1 MSGTKPGV
9 LPLEKLGAFYLG
21 REYDLARSELL
32 ERPVVYDARDLTTHA
47 VCVGMTG
54 SGKTGLCVDLL
65 EEAALDG
72 VPAIIID
79 PKGDMPNLSLTFPEL
94 RPADFEPW
102 VNVDD
107 ARRKGMSVP
116 DYARHIAGTWKEG
129 LAGWGQ
135 GPERIRQLRESAE
148 VSIFT
153 PGSSAGLPVSILAS
167 FKAPEV
173 DWERDAE
180 AARDQIRGTVSALL
194 GLAGVEADP
203 LRSREHILLST
214 IFEHYWRIGE
224 DLDLA
229 RLITSIQT
237 PPVRR
242 LGVFDVDTFFPE
254 KDRFGLAMALNNILA
269 APGFETWLRGEPLDV
284 GALLQTGDGKP
295 RHSIFY
301 IAHLNDAERMFFTT
315 LLLEQVVSWV
325 RRQPGTTSLRALL
338 YFDEIFGFLP
348 PVANPPS
355 KRPLLTL
362 LKQARAY
369 GLGVMLTTQNPVDLD
384 YKALGNTG
392 TWFIGKLQTERD
404 KARVLEGLKS
414 ATPDGGAALER
425 GGFDQVISGLGSRV
439 FLLHN
444 VHEDQPLIFQT
455 RWAMSYLRGPLTG
468 EQIRRLRDDRGDGM
482 EPASPAAAEQT
493 LPAAQRK
500 KTAAAAALPDEPD
513 GTAPP
518 HGGYTAGPPVLSP
531 GVEQYF
537 LPPIIDSDRAL
548 RLLEKELGRQAAE
561 PETALVYEPALLAL
575 GRVGFVDQKHRVNE
589 KRPVGCLVHA
599 RELGPVIDWSA
610 AEQLAL
616 EADDLGTEPAGEAY
630 FGAVPEQL
638 NSSPELKAL
647 SRDFTDALYH
657 DQRLELQHN
666 PALKLFGRPGE
677 SAAEFSMRA
686 RQEARER
693 RDAEVDKMRRK
704 YQRKI
709 DQLETRLAREEQE
722 LERDT
727 ATYDSRKRE
736 ELISAGESLIGLF
749 GVFGKRRSSRGL
761 STAARKRRMTAE
773 AKVSIAESQEEIAR
787 LTQEMEDLR
796 REIEEESA
804 QIAERWTAAAEAG
817 EPFPVKPR
825 RSDVKVL
832 LLGLAWLPSW
842 EITHR
847 ASRGGRLT
855 DQLPAWEEAPAEGGI

>member
-1 MSGTKPGV
+1 MSGRKTGER
-9 LPLEKLGAFYLG
+9 PLERLGAFYLG
-21 REYDLARSELL
+21 REQTS
-32 ERPVVYDARDLTTHA
+32 ERPVAYDARDLTTHA

-54 SGKTGLCVDLL
+54 SGKTGLCIDLL

-79 PKGDMPNLSLTFPEL
+79 PKGDMPNLKLTFPRL
-94 RPADFEPW
+94 QPADFEPW

-116 DYARHIAGTWKEG
+116 EYATHIAGTWKKG
-129 LAGWGQ
+129 LADWGQ
-135 GPERIRQLRESAE
+135 GPERIRRLRESAE
-148 VSIFT
+148 VTVFT
-153 PGSSAGLPVSILAS
+153 PGSGAGLPVSILAS
-167 FKAPEV
+167 LEAPGL
-173 DWERDAE
+173 DWEREAE

-214 IFEHYWRIGE
+214 IFEHFWKQGQG
-224 DLDLA
+224 LDLA
-229 RLITSIQT
+229 QLITSIQA

-269 APGFETWLRGEPLDV
+269 APGFEAWLRGEPLEV
-284 GALLQTGDGKP
+284 SRLLQTDGGKP
-295 RHSIFY
+295 RLSIFS
-301 IAHLNDAERMFFTT
+301 IAHLTDAERMFFTT

-404 KARVLEGLKS
+404 KARVLDGLES
-414 ATPDGGAALER
+414 AAGGGEAIDRGAADKL
-425 GGFDQVISGLGSRV
+425 ISGLGSRV

-444 VHEDQPLIFQT
+444 VHEDQPVLFQT
-455 RWAMSYLRGPLTG
+455 RWAMSYLRGPLTLD
-468 EQIRRLRDDRGDGM
+468 QIRTLREAEGVVGPPPPIA
-482 EPASPAAAEQT
+482 EPGPA
-493 LPAAQRK
+493 RK
-500 KTAAAAALPDEPD
+500 KTAAAESLPADPD
-513 GTAPP
+513 GPAPP
-518 HGGYTAGPPVLSP
+518 DGYTAGPPVLAP
-531 GVEQYF
+531 GVEQHF
-537 LPPIIDSDRAL
+537 LPPEIDGRRAL
-548 RLLEKELGRQAAE
+548 LQLEEGLGRPADD
-561 PETALVYEPALLAL
+561 PEAALVYEPALIAL
-575 GRVGFVDQKHRVNE
+575 GRVGFVDTKRRVNE
-589 KRPVGCLVHA
+589 QRSVGRLLSP
-599 RELGPVIDWSA
+599 RDLGPVIDWTM
-610 AEQLAL
+610 AEAL
-616 EADDLGTEPAGEAY
+616 RLSADDLDRQPNGEAF

-638 NSSPELKAL
+638 NSSRELKGL
-647 SRDFTDALYH
+647 TRDFADALYRE
-657 DQRLELQHN
+657 QRLELLHC
-666 PALKLFGRPGE
+666 PALKLYSRPGE
-677 SAAEFSMRA
+677 SAAEFGLRA
-686 RQEARER
+686 RQAAREK

-704 YQRKI
+704 YERKI
-709 DQLETRLAREEQE
+709 DKLETRLNREELE

-761 STAARKRRMTAE
+761 STAARKRRMTAN
-773 AKVSIAESQEEIAR
+773 AKASIAESKEEIRR
-787 LTQEMEDLR
+787 LEEEMADLR
-796 REIEEESA
+796 QEIEEETTL
-804 QIAERWTAAAEAG
+804 IGDRWTDAAEAT
-817 EPFPVKPR
+817 ETHPVKPR
-825 RSDVKVL
+825 RSDVRVL
-832 LLGLAWLPSW
+832 LLGLVWRPVW
-842 EITHR
+842 EITHGS
-847 ASRGGRLT
+847 SRGGRIV
-855 DQLPAWEEAPAEGGI
+855 DELPARKAAPPESGE

>member
-1 MSGTKPGV
+1 MKGTKAGAK
-9 LPLEKLGAFYLG
+9 PLEKLGAFYLG

-32 ERPVVYDARDLTTHA
+32 NRPVVYDARDLTTHA
-47 VCVGMTG
+47 FCVGMTG
-54 SGKTGLCVDLL
+54 SGKTGLCIDLL

-79 PKGDMPNLSLTFPEL
+79 PKGDMPNLRLTFPRL

-116 DYARHIAGTWKEG
+116 EYAKHIAGTWKKG
-129 LAGWGQ
+129 LARWGQ
-135 GPERIRQLRESAE
+135 DGERIRRLRESAE
-148 VSIFT
+148 VSVFT
-153 PGSSAGLPVSILAS
+153 PGSSAGLAVSILAS
-167 FKAPEV
+167 LKAPAV

-214 IFEHYWRIGE
+214 IFEHFWRKGE

-229 RLITSIQT
+229 RLITSIQA

-242 LGVFDVDTFFPE
+242 LGVFDVDTFFPGKE
-254 KDRFGLAMALNNILA
+254 RFALAMALNNILA

-284 GALLQTGDGKP
+284 GRLLQTGDGKP
-295 RHSIFY
+295 RHSIFC
-301 IAHLNDAERMFFTT
+301 IAHLSDAERMFFTT

-362 LKQARAY
+362 LKQARAH

-404 KARVLEGLKS
+404 KARVLDGLET
-414 ATPDGGAALER
+414 AAHGGGEALER
-425 GGFDQVISGLGSRV
+425 RDLEKLISGLGSRV

-444 VHEDQPLIFQT
+444 VHEDQPLVFQT

-468 EQIRRLRDDRGDGM
+468 DQIRQLREEQGDV
-482 EPASPAAAEQT
+482 PAAGAPVEAGPAA
-493 LPAAQRK
+493 PAAQRK
-500 KTAAAAALPDEPD
+500 KVAAAAALPETPGSTPPPD
-513 GTAPP
+513 
-518 HGGYTAGPPVLSP
+518 GYTAGPPVLSP
-531 GVEQYF
+531 GVEQFF
-537 LPPIIDSDRAL
+537 LPPAFDADHAL
-548 RLLEKELGRQAAE
+548 GLLEQELGRSAADA
-561 PETALVYEPALLAL
+561 ETVLVYEPALLAL
-575 GRVGFVDQKHRVNE
+575 GRVSFVDQKRRVNE
-589 KRPVGCLVHA
+589 KRPVGCLVHP
-599 RELGPVIDWSA
+599 RELGPVIDWSDT
-610 AEQLAL
+610 EPLLLETEDL
-616 EADDLGTEPAGEAY
+616 EARPAAEAY
-630 FGAVPEQL
+630 FGAVPQQL
-638 NSSPELKAL
+638 NSARELKAL
-647 SRDFTDALYH
+647 ARDFSDALYH
-657 DQRLELQHN
+657 DQRLELHHN
-666 PALKLFGRPGE
+666 PTLKLFGTPGE
-677 SAAEFSMRA
+677 SAADFSLRA
-686 RQEARER
+686 RQAAREQ
-693 RDAEVDKMRRK
+693 RDAEVDKMRRT
-704 YQRKI
+704 YQRKL
-709 DQLETRLAREEQE
+709 DKLETRLAREEQE
-722 LERDT
+722 LDRDT
-727 ATYDSRKRE
+727 ATYESRKRE
-736 ELISAGESLIGLF
+736 ELISAGESLIGLL
-749 GVFGKRRSSRGL
+749 GIFGKRRSRRGL
-761 STAARKRRMTAE
+761 STAARKRRMTAR
-773 AKVSIAESQEEIAR
+773 AKASIAESEDEITR
-787 LTQEMEDLR
+787 LEQEMDDLR

-804 QIAERWTAAAEAG
+804 VIAERWTAAAKAG

-842 EITHR
+842 EITHC
-847 ASRGGRLT
+847 SVRGGRLT
-855 DQLPAWEEAPAEGGI
+855 DQLPAFP